1 MESLF
6 DLKKVFTRQD
16 EYDQE
21 ITDIHQRNT
30 AALSPLKIDNP
41 VVSVYL
47 FKKNKLNVKYPG
59 NKKFAVCL
67 THDIDQLFVPNKEIL
82 KNAVK
87 GISRGSLNKFSS
99 TLSNLFNKRNSPYFN
114 IQNILEIEKR
124 YQANST
130 FFFLALDKGEKDFN
144 YNIDE
149 VKDVLRKI
157 KENDSEIGLHAGHL
171 AYNDLKKLSQEKQKL
186 ENTINSKVIGIRNH
200 FLKFKNPETWEIQS
214 KAGFKYD
221 ASYGYNDVSG
231 FRNGLCH
238 PFTPYNSTK
247 NEYIDILAIPLV
259 IMDCTLD
266 RYMQLDFENSWKY
279 VKNFIDKN
287 EQVGGVF
294 NLLWHNT
301 YFTENNL
308 NLYIKILEYCSSK
321 GAWLT
326 SGEKIYKW
334 WSDNNIMTKFHEG
347 IC

>member
-6 DLKKVFTRQD
+6 DLKKIFTRQD
-16 EYDQE
+16 EYNQE
-21 ITDIHQRNT
+21 ITDIHKRST
-30 AALSPLKIDNP
+30 SALSPLKIDNP
-41 VVSVYL
+41 VVSEYL
-47 FKKNKLNVKYPG
+47 LERNKLNVLYPG

-67 THDIDQLFVPNKEIL
+67 THDIDKLFIEKKIIIKEIIKCL
-82 KNAVK
+82 C
-87 GISRGSLNKFSS
+87 KFSFIRLSPLLS
-99 TLSNLFNKRNSPYFN
+99 TLSNKKNGPYYNINK
-114 IQNILEIEKR
+114 ILEIEKQ
-124 YQANST
+124 YNAKST
-130 FFFLALDKGEKDFN
+130 FFFLALDKDEKDFN
-144 YNIDE
+144 YNIDG
-149 VKDVLRKI
+149 VVDVFKKI
-157 KENDSEIGLHAGHL
+157 KEYDSEIGLHAGHL

-238 PFTPYNSTK
+238 PFTPYNSAK
-247 NEYIDILAIPLV
+247 NEYIDILAIPLI

-266 RYMQLDFENSWKY
+266 RYMQLDSENSWKY
-279 VKNFIDKN
+279 VKDFIDKT
-287 EQVGGVF
+287 ESVGGVF

-334 WSDNNIMTKFHEG
+334 WNDNNIKTKFYED